1 MSLCKKYKNQ
11 LNVGSH
17 EYVAAAS
24 FLTLHDDN
32 IEKYEKQDIVTKIE
46 FEFILASIKNC
57 FFHQRMVDFMNK
69 VELSD

>member
-1 MSLCKKYKNQ
+1 MVVKIN
-11 LNVGSH
+11 
-17 EYVAAAS
+17 EDVAALS
-24 FLTLHDDN
+24 FLSLYGNRTEDDE
-32 IEKYEKQDIVTKIE
+32 EKDIVTKIE